1 MKKGA
6 KILILSFILLILVI
20 GVVIVLVRN
29 PGRNQEKN
37 GIPKEESI
45 EVFFPEEEFPEENMP
60 TDLPSSDNVEEQ
72 IIIDENNTETQDYQA
87 DNNYLPE
94 DSFD

>member
-20 GVVIVLVRN
+20 GVVIVFVRN

-45 EVFFPEEEFPEENMP
+45 EVFFPEEEFLEDDLP

>member
-37 GIPKEESI
+37 GIS
-45 EVFFPEEEFPEENMP
+45 EEEFLEDDLP